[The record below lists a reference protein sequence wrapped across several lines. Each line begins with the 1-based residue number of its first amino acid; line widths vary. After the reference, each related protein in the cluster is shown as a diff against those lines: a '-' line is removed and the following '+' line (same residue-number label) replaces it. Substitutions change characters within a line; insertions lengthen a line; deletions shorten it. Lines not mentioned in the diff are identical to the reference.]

1 MPFTL
6 VEGIFRAYR
15 TRAILFSGN
24 FCLYLP
30 FVEYQIMM
38 KKYSSPQCK
47 TAGLTQARPFLTGS
61 ISSNVSSEPY
71 ELIYDDA
78 NNWE

>member
-1 MPFTL
+1 M
-6 VEGIFRAYR
+6 
-15 TRAILFSGN
+15 RAI
-24 FCLYLP
+24 CLSDKIFLNLRV
-30 FVEYQIMM
+30 VEYHIFVM

-61 ISSNVSSEPY
+61 INSNVSSEPY